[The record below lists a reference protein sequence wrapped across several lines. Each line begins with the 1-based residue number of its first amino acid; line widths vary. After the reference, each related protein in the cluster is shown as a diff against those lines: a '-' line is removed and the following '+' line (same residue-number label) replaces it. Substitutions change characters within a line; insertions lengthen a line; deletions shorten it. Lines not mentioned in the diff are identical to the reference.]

1 MKQHDFLSRVLGVWS
16 SHPHWLKLRLRTM
29 LGMLLAAAAI
39 ITAGLIWVAGD
50 SGGRHL
56 LLQNAGLILRLAV
69 LLAALLAGF
78 MSAVALL
85 ARIAAIQVH
94 SRRTGRE
101 FAGAIDPWVLALIL
115 VIGLLLPL
123 WLGHHPGIP
132 PLVQR
137 LVQMLAFVPVVAL
150 LWLIRAEE
158 SEGAG
163 RAPQPVSWRV
173 IFSGAA
179 ALAATAAFAIWT
191 LRDIARLQQL
201 ESLRQRLEPWLPQRF
216 RDAPLLLGPWVL
228 AVLAVVLILLWRS
241 FRSSQQAA
249 AELAAAE
256 AAAGSDAALQQLAA
270 GSEDLPDSAPAASAP
285 VAPHL
290 PTGSWQ
296 KLCHWW
302 KSLWSGTAAQP
313 SSAEPPAGPP
323 AWAAEI
329 LLAAGL
335 PVQQPERLLIHRTE
349 AAPPA
354 RPDRDGQLWCS
365 VFPTGLSPT
374 VDQVAAVRAFD
385 QLYQQTV
392 QAAAASGTRLD
403 PGLSADLLLAGSRG
417 AGRTSALIACAV
429 YAAFVR
435 GQFVL
440 LLVSDPQRESLAVE
454 QVRQFLQGLRLH
466 YYLHCSS
473 LQDAVMEEWLQ
484 SAQPLPHIVV
494 AHPESLERSWFS
506 HQTGHRSEHVR
517 LVHLPEVL
525 LVDDL
530 GSFSEQ
536 QSFHLP
542 FLVDKQRLLLESE
555 GRILQTVVGVDQL
568 SAAGRELVLE
578 RITGRKGLDA
588 DRHLLLLRP
597 RRPASV
603 WWLSLSVLDAS
614 AAADIL
620 AQACLRQGRSAAL
633 FVPGTDHQ
641 QQQRRREQ
649 LERAAASPAGRM
661 AVLGNIEQAASGT
674 LPEQLHAAI
683 FLNAVTP
690 ATALALRMQHG
701 GPETVVFRLQ
711 QRGLA
716 ELNPGQPQL
725 PVLTSRH
732 AQCAAA
738 AHFAGLL
745 AFIRPQQPVP
755 LAVLQR
761 FGLRLTALPRLQK
774 SVSGVLAVLE
784 LDCLPRG
791 TGTGTAAAN
800 AELATGLL
808 QLPVPLLRNLFE
820 EIWEHRGLGVRL
832 RLDVQRRWLLV
843 CLEPPE
849 DQQRLARWQEN
860 GAALPSGAATDLAHA
875 RRLLLLLR
883 HRTLTAATVRSI
895 DAGTAAVID
904 SDAWIGDGSDRCIP
918 VERIH
923 WTAPVAGWHGF
934 LGGPA
939 DGYRW
944 ILLPAVQPDAKPL
957 QVQVELAGLASE
969 QGEVSSQAVHHS
981 TWTAAAAVLV
991 LRPADLSPEQLAERT
1006 TRGLAGSWSTQP
1018 QQQADDRAGEPELAA
1033 AVEAALR
1040 AMAPGIESFLRIMA
1054 FRLSSERRL
1063 DTGEVAVWL
1072 LQPATGG
1079 ETAARL
1085 LRTILRHT
1093 APRKDFFRLVRQ
1105 ALETLQQSPGS
1116 APLPLLLV
1124 TGWNIHSSLDV
1135 NRIPQVLDLLPPAD

>member
-16 SHPHWLKLRLRTM
+16 SHPHWLKMRLRTM

-50 SGGRHL
+50 SGGRQL
-56 LLQNAGLILRLAV
+56 LLQNAGLILRLAI

-115 VIGLLLPL
+115 VIGLLLPI

-158 SEGAG
+158 SDGAG

-173 IFSGAA
+173 IFSRAA
-179 ALAATAAFAIWT
+179 ALASTAAFVIWT

-201 ESLRQRLEPWLPQRF
+201 DSLRQRLEPWLPQRF
-216 RDAPLLLGPWVL
+216 RDVPLMLGPWVL
-228 AVLAVVLILLWRS
+228 AVLAVALVLLWRS
-241 FRSSQQAA
+241 LQYSQQAA
-249 AELAAAE
+249 AELAAAD
-256 AAAGSDAALQQLAA
+256 AAAASGQTRQPLADGGA
-270 GSEDLPDSAPAASAP
+270 DLPDLATSASDNAADQPA
-285 VAPHL
+285 
-290 PTGSWQ
+290 GWWQ
-296 KLCHWW
+296 LLCHWW
-302 KSLWSGTAAQP
+302 QSLSSGNTARS
-313 SSAEPPAGPP
+313 SSAEQPASPPD
-323 AWAAEI
+323 WVAEI
-329 LLAAGL
+329 LQAAGL
-335 PVQQPERLLIHRTE
+335 PVQSPERLQIHRTE
-349 AAPPA
+349 AAPAA

-365 VFPTGLSPT
+365 VFPAGLAPT
-374 VDQVAAVRAFD
+374 VDQVAAVRTFD
-385 QLYQQTV
+385 QLYRQAV
-392 QAAAASGTRLD
+392 QAAAASGARLD
-403 PGLSADLLLAGSRG
+403 PGVSADLLLAGARG

-429 YAAFVR
+429 HAAFVR

-440 LLVSDPQRESLAVE
+440 LLVSDPQRETLAVE
-454 QVRQFLQGLRLH
+454 QVRRFLQELRLH

-473 LQDAVMEEWLQ
+473 LQDAVMEDWLQ

-506 HQTGHRSEHVR
+506 HQTGRRSEHVR
-517 LVHLPEVL
+517 LVQLPEVL

-536 QSFHLP
+536 QAFHLP

-568 SAAGRELVLE
+568 SAAGRELLLE

-597 RRPASV
+597 RRPAAV
-603 WWLSLSVLDAS
+603 WWLTLSESDAA
-614 AAADIL
+614 AAADSL
-620 AQACLRQGRSAAL
+620 AQACLRQGRAAAL
-633 FVPGTDHQ
+633 FVPGSDHE

-649 LERAAASPAGRM
+649 LERAAASHAGRM
-661 AVLGNIEQAASGT
+661 VVLGNLEQAVTGT
-674 LPEQLHAAI
+674 LPAPLHAAI
-683 FLNAVTP
+683 FLSAVTP

-701 GPETVVFRLQ
+701 GAETVVFSLQ

-716 ELNPGQPQL
+716 ELNPRQPQL

-732 AQCAAA
+732 AQRAAA

-745 AFIRPQQPVP
+745 VFMRPQQPIP

-761 FGLRLTALPRLQK
+761 FGLRLTALPGLQK

-784 LDCLPRG
+784 MDCLPG
-791 TGTGTAAAN
+791 NSAAGTAAAD

-843 CLEPPE
+843 CLESPE
-849 DQQRLARWQEN
+849 DQRRLARWQEN
-860 GAALPSGAATDLAHA
+860 GAALPSKAATDLAHA

-883 HRTLTAATVRSI
+883 HRTLTAAAVRSV

-904 SDAWIGDGSDRCIP
+904 AEAWIGDRSDRCIP
-918 VERIH
+918 VERFH
-923 WTAPVAGWHGF
+923 WTVPSASWHGF

-944 ILLPAVQPDAKPL
+944 MLLPAAQTDTTPL
-957 QVQVELAGLASE
+957 TVQVELAGLASE
-969 QGEVSSQAVHHS
+969 QGELTSQAVHHS

-991 LRPADLSPEQLAERT
+991 LRPADLLPEELAERT
-1006 TRGLAGSWSTQP
+1006 ARGLAGTWSTQP
-1018 QQQADDRAGEPELAA
+1018 QPQVIDRAGEPELAA

-1054 FRLSSERRL
+1054 FRLSGERQQ
-1063 DTGEVAVWL
+1063 DTGTVAVWL

-1085 LRTILRHT
+1085 FRTILRHT
-1093 APRKDFFRLVRQ
+1093 VSRTDFFRLVRQ
-1105 ALETLQQSPGS
+1105 ALETLQQSPNS
-1116 APLPLLLV
+1116 APLPLLPV

-1135 NRIPQVLDLLPPAD
+1135 NRIPQVLKLLPASD